1 MPRFDV
7 RFWTQDISR
16 ESVDAPGKRAGIQLG
31 NNLLWQYYL
40 SLPLSVSLSLSLSLS
55 SYEFSPLQSRWLEI
69 RLITIVSVGEWFIH
83 HHLRNLTL
91 NNIAVSQQAT
101 YNESVNR
108 V

>member
-40 SLPLSVSLSLSLSLS
+40 SLPLSVSLSLSLSLELRILPLAISLAGDKTNYHCIRRRMVHTPS
-55 SYEFSPLQSRWLEI
+55 S
-69 RLITIVSVGEWFIH
+69 
-83 HHLRNLTL
+83 
-91 NNIAVSQQAT
+91 
-101 YNESVNR
+101 
-108 V
+108 

>member
-31 NNLLWQYYL
+31 NNLLWLYYL
-40 SLPLSVSLSLSLSLS
+40 PLSLSLSLW

-69 RLITIVSVGEWFIH
+69 RLITIVSVGEWFIY